1 MGKGPWQNAKSV
13 VVANSV
19 EDLNSES
26 NNITKQT
33 ALNEKG
39 ETITF
44 GLGGKQH
51 LLNPCALVCL
61 DQCRKPGHPFG

>member
-19 EDLNSES
+19 EALNSES

-39 ETITF
+39 EFSNRTEVST
-44 GLGGKQH
+44 
-51 LLNPCALVCL
+51 
-61 DQCRKPGHPFG
+61 